1 MDNDVKG
8 LYKLCSEILLK
19 EGFFFSH
26 CYWNLDGNRHPVAK
40 SADCD
45 CPGIQVYLPEENGN
59 IGIQSVVETDY
70 FSTDAI
76 TIENESQLR
85 AVLSALI
92 LLIKNWHERL
102 IRLEE
107 IYKDQLMSE

>member
-1 MDNDVKG
+1 MNDDIKG
-8 LYKLCSEILLK
+8 LYKLAKEILLE

-26 CYWNLDGNRHPVAK
+26 CYWNLDGNKHPVAE

-45 CPGIQVYLPEENGN
+45 DPGIQIFCPKVNGD
-59 IGIQSVVETDY
+59 IGITSVVETDI
-70 FSTDAI
+70 FSTGVI
-76 TIENESQLR
+76 NIENESQLR

-102 IRLEE
+102 IKIEE
-107 IYKDQLMSE
+107 LYKEELMS